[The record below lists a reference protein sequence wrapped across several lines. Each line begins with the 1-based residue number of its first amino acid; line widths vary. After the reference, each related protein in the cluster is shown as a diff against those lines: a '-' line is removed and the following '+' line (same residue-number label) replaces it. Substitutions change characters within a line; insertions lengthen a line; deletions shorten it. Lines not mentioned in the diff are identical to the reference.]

1 MKRDLELVRQMLSH
15 REDIMLDVEVF
26 GSDEEDFISNTAYQI
41 STAFS
46 IQYMGGCAKGL
57 SAELRERHPEVGW
70 REMIRMRDF
79 IAHNYGNVDLSIQW
93 DTVKN
98 DIPALKNALMKIE
111 SLPSSDGWNP

>member
-1 MKRDLELVRQMLSH
+1 MRRDLELVRQMLSH
-15 REDIMLDVEVF
+15 CENIMLDVEVF

-70 REMIRMRDF
+70 REMIRMR
-79 IAHNYGNVDLSIQW
+79 VS
-93 DTVKN
+93 
-98 DIPALKNALMKIE
+98 
-111 SLPSSDGWNP
+111 

>member
-1 MKRDLELVRQMLSH
+1 MRRDLELVRQMLSH

-26 GSDEEDFISNTAYQI
+26 GSDGEDFISNTAYQR

-46 IQYMGGCAKGL
+46 IQYMGECAKGL
-57 SAELRERHPEVGW
+57 STELRERHPEVGW
-70 REMIRMRDF
+70 KEMIRMRDF

-98 DIPALKNALMKIE
+98 DIPALKNALMEIE
-111 SLPSSDGWNP
+111 SQPSSDG

>member
-1 MKRDLELVRQMLSH
+1 
-15 REDIMLDVEVF
+15 MLDVEVF